1 MFELLFHYPRHVF
14 SKGELVLLG
23 SWPKWML
30 AALIVAGAAALAL
43 LIRSRLPEAAES
55 VRGWRASL
63 LWLLQSLLLAIL
75 LVLLWQPALLV
86 STLKPQQNVIAVV
99 VDDSE
104 SMSIAEGGATR
115 LDTVR
120 RALSSG
126 VLEELGRRFQVRLYK
141 MSDHVERVKNMDAL
155 AGRATSSRIGDSL
168 EQLSAETSG
177 LPLGGVVLV
186 TDGADNA
193 GGIDAK
199 TLAGLRGRRVPVHTV
214 GVGRETA
221 ARDLELADALT
232 PVRALADSRVAAQ
245 VSFVQRGYAG
255 RKATLTVKDGGKVLA
270 SRPVT
275 LKPDGNLQTETILF
289 SAGSPGARAFQF
301 SLSGLDQ
308 EENTKNNAT
317 SRLITV
323 DNSKPRILYL
333 EGEPRWEFKFIRRA
347 MEDDKSVRLTTMLRT
362 TQNKVYRQGIENPQE
377 LEQGFP
383 AKVEELFQ
391 FHGLVIGSVEVGY
404 FTAAQQELLK
414 QFVDRRGG
422 GLLMLSGRAGL
433 ADGGYGRTSLAE
445 LLPVVLPDRKN
456 TFRREPATAELAP
469 AGVENLITRLAEDS
483 ARNQERW
490 QKMPYLVDHQDAGTP
505 KPGAAVLL
513 TMSGGGRTQL
523 PMLVTQNYGRGRV
536 AVLAGG
542 TWRWQMSQPLE
553 DTTHE
558 QFWQQLL
565 RWLVAETPGRVV
577 SSTPR
582 PMLFDESRVR
592 LTAEVRDRTYLPA
605 ADAHVVARVLGPSGS
620 GGEVEMTPDP
630 VNPGFY
636 HAEFNADRPGSFAAE
651 IIAKRGEE
659 EVGRDVLTFQRQ
671 DGVAE
676 NFRTAQNRPL
686 LESLASQTGGRYWT
700 AGELGKLP
708 AEIALSEAGLTIRET
723 RELWN
728 MPAVF
733 LLLFGLRASEWLL
746 RRKWGV
752 V

>member
-1 MFELLFHYPRHVF
+1 MFELLFQYPRQIF
-14 SKGELVLLG
+14 SKGEFVLLG
-23 SWPKWML
+23 SWPKWL
-30 AALIVAGAAALAL
+30 LVALIVSGAVALGL

-55 VRGWRASL
+55 VRGWRAGL
-63 LWLLQSLLLAIL
+63 IWLLQSTLLAVLLL
-75 LVLLWQPALLV
+75 LLWQPAILV

-104 SMSIAEGGATR
+104 SMSLAEDGTTR
-115 LDTVR
+115 LDKAR
-120 RALSSG
+120 RALASG
-126 VLEELGRRFQVRLYK
+126 VLDELTRKFQVRLYK
-141 MSDHVERVKNMDAL
+141 MSDHVERIAAL
-155 AGRATSSRIGDSL
+155 DKMAGKATSSRLGDSL

-186 TDGADNA
+186 TDGADNS

-199 TLAGLRGRRVPVHTV
+199 TLAELRGRRVPIHTV

-221 ARDLELADALT
+221 ARDIELSDALT

-245 VSFVQRGYAG
+245 VSFVQRGYSG
-255 RKATLTVKDGGKVLA
+255 RKATLTVKDGGKILA
-270 SRPVT
+270 SRQVT
-275 LKPDGNLQTETILF
+275 LKADGNQQTETILF

-301 SLSGLDQ
+301 ALTGLEN
-308 EENTKNNAT
+308 EENAKNNAT
-317 SRLITV
+317 SRLISV
-323 DNSKPRILYL
+323 DNAKPRILYL

-347 MEDDKSVRLTTMLRT
+347 MEEDKSVRLTTMLRT
-362 TQNKVYRQGIENPQE
+362 TQNKVYRQGIETAQE

-383 AKVEELFQ
+383 AKVEELFAFQ
-391 FHGLVIGSVEVGY
+391 GIVIGSVEVGY
-404 FTAAQQELLK
+404 FTTTQQELLK

-422 GLLMLSGRAGL
+422 GLLMLGGRAGL
-433 ADGGYGRTSLAE
+433 GDGGYGRTSLAE

-456 TFRREPATAELAP
+456 TFKREPANAELAP
-469 AGVENLITRLAEDS
+469 AGVDNLITRLAEDGN
-483 ARNQERW
+483 RNQERW
-490 QKMPYLVDHQDAGTP
+490 KKMPYLVDHQDVGIP

-513 TMSGGGRTQL
+513 TMSGGGRTEL

-536 AVLAGG
+536 GVLAAG

-565 RWLVAETPGRVV
+565 RWLVTETPGRVV
-577 SSTPR
+577 ASTPR
-582 PMLFDESRVR
+582 SMLFDESKVR
-592 LTAEVRDRTYLPA
+592 LTAEVRDRTFLPA
-605 ADAHVVARVLGPSGS
+605 ADSRVIARVLGPSGS
-620 GGEVEMTPDP
+620 GGEVEMSPDP

-636 HAEFNADRPGSFAAE
+636 HADFNADRPGSFGAE
-651 IIAKRGEE
+651 IVAKRGEE

-676 NFRTAQNRPL
+676 NFRTAQNRQL
-686 LESLASQTGGRYWT
+686 LESLATQTGGRYWKVDQL
-700 AGELGKLP
+700 AKLP
-708 AEIALSEAGLTIRET
+708 SEIDLSEAGLTIRET
-723 RELWN
+723 RDLWN

-733 LLLFGLRASEWLL
+733 LILFALRAAEWLL